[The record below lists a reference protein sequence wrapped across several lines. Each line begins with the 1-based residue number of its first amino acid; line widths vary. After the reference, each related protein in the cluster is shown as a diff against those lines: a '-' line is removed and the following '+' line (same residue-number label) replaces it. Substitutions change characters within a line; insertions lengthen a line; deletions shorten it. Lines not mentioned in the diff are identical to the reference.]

1 MRIYN
6 ATGSLQRIP
15 LNPKLGGTQKIE
27 VSPNTV
33 STSFMPST
41 DFLSMMVS
49 IFSPSE
55 VAFIVSGPFEINMC
69 ANIPVTAAYVVQSI
83 DEAVQRFAKPE
94 EPTTPVAAEP
104 VSEPDP
110 VIKEVVSE
118 EPVVVEETPVT
129 EPVTE
134 EIKEETPVVEEE
146 VVPQKKTIARRKIV
160 KK

>member
-1 MRIYN
+1 
-6 ATGSLQRIP
+6 
-15 LNPKLGGTQKIE
+15 
-27 VSPNTV
+27 
-33 STSFMPST
+33 
-41 DFLSMMVS
+41 
-49 IFSPSE
+49 
-55 VAFIVSGPFEINMC
+55 MC

-94 EPTTPVAAEP
+94 EPTTPVAAET

-110 VIKEVVSE
+110 IIKEVVSE

-134 EIKEETPVVEEE
+134 EVKEEETPVVEEE